1 MGRLQ
6 VFQGEI
12 GAVLRCG
19 PLLALVAAC
28 SGTAPPHANEGG
40 AGGSAGRAEAG
51 RTGTGGSE
59 QGGGHAGGS
68 DSGGSQTGGSERG
81 GSSAGGQ
88 GGSRHFDPSDLQLND
103 VSVLFPLPKTE
114 QERSAGLLPVTAEG
128 ARGVLLPEKL
138 YDGVGHILGSVDLHA
153 GAAGG
158 DYTAPYANLRV
169 VALRIDPCFAT
180 LEPPRDGT
188 DCANQLRL
196 VVQEQQDGV
205 GAFDSALHL
214 FYSIS
219 RDELL
224 RLVADIAGL
233 RQTLVAGER
242 LGKLQPHPVM
252 VAEGLAGAM
261 ASGVRSAILALVGE
275 QNLVRITRITAQ
287 GGPFW
292 HFSGFDVAAGELA
305 PMHIPTLPSGTDLSQ
320 LFERGFGEIERVQP
334 KAEPGSG
341 SEDDFMV
348 LLDVQ
353 VAQQLSRAEQQS
365 SLASLLRVE
374 NPGHHS
380 PNTVDCVSCHAA
392 TPATQLVVEPRLQL
406 SREGVAGGFAPDAQ
420 LFAAAELEPTF
431 DDREPLTNVH
441 AFSYTGAGV
450 GINQRTVNESAAVV
464 QYLSKQT
471 FPR

>member
-1 MGRLQ
+1 MGHLQ
-6 VFQGEI
+6 AFQGEL
-12 GAVLRCG
+12 GAALRLG
-19 PLLALVAAC
+19 ALLALTAAC
-28 SGTAPPHANEGG
+28 SGTATPHANEGG
-40 AGGSAGRAEAG
+40 AGGSGGRAEAATAG
-51 RTGTGGSE
+51 NGGSG
-59 QGGGHAGGS
+59 QAGGHAGGS
-68 DSGGSQTGGSERG
+68 DRGGSQTGGSEQG
-81 GSSAGGQ
+81 GSLAGGQ
-88 GGSRHFDPSDLQLND
+88 GGSSHFDPSDLQLND

-138 YDGVGHILGSVDLHA
+138 YDGVGHILGSVNLHP
-153 GAAGG
+153 GAVGG
-158 DYTAPYANLRV
+158 DSTAPYANLRV
-169 VALRIDPCFAT
+169 IALRIDPCFAT
-180 LEPPRDGT
+180 LEPSLDGT
-188 DCANQLRL
+188 GCANQLRL
-196 VVQEQQDGV
+196 VVQEQDVV
-205 GAFDSALHL
+205 GAYDSALHL

-224 RLVADIAGL
+224 RLVAGIAGL

-261 ASGVRSAILALVGE
+261 ASGVRSAILALAGE
-275 QNLVRITRITAQ
+275 QNLVRITRMTAQ

-305 PMHIPTLPSGTDLSQ
+305 PMHIPTLPSGTDLAQ
-320 LFERGFGEIERVQP
+320 FFERGFGDIERLEP
-334 KAEPGSG
+334 KATPESG

-353 VAQQLSRAEQQS
+353 AARALSKAEQQS

-392 TPATQLVVEPRLQL
+392 TPATQLVIEPMLEL
-406 SREGVAGGFAPDAQ
+406 SGEGIAGGFAPDPQ
-420 LFAAAELEPTF
+420 LFSAAELEATF

-441 AFSYTGAGV
+441 AFSYNGMGI
-450 GINQRTVNESAAVV
+450 GINQRAVNESAAVV